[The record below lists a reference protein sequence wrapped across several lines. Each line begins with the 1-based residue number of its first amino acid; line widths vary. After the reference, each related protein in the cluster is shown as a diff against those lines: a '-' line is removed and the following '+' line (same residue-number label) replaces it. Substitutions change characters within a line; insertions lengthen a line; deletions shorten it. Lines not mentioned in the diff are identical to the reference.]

1 MSLSKVEPLFLA
13 KLNQLQQQG
22 VRKGDEKIIT
32 GILAPENGLG
42 PRYQLHGYGKRAFL
56 RMNSNSYLGLARHPA
71 VIEAEALAVEQ
82 YGTGPGAVR
91 FISGTYAP
99 HVELERRLAAFH
111 GREAAML
118 FSAAYATMVGVLPQ
132 LISEQTLVVSDAL
145 NHNCII
151 NAIRLAH
158 PAGKAIYA
166 HGDMHDLEKILSTN
180 RDRYQRVCVVT
191 DGVFSMRGD
200 HAPLDEL
207 DACCAKHQS
216 DYPEGIVTLVD
227 DSHGAGAFGGTGRG
241 TEEITGGRADVLVAT
256 LGKAFGVNGG
266 YVAASATAIAYL
278 RETAPLYIYS
288 NPITPAEAAAALAA
302 LDVLESAEGLHLLD
316 RLRSYSNKLRSGLQ
330 QLGFET
336 LPGEHPIVPVFV
348 RDTAKTAALVAHLFD
363 RNILATGLNYP
374 VVPQG
379 DQEIRLQVSAGHTEK
394 DLDYLLNVLADFRQ

>member
-1 MSLSKVEPLFLA
+1 MSLSKVESLFLV

-32 GILAPENGLG
+32 GILAEEGGLG
-42 PRYQLHGYGKRAFL
+42 PRYQLHGYGERAFL

-82 YGTGPGAVR
+82 YGAGPGAVR

-132 LISEQTLVVSDAL
+132 FISEQTLVVSDAL

-207 DACCAKHQS
+207 DACCAKHQG
-216 DYPEGIVTLVD
+216 DYPEGIVTVMD
-227 DSHGAGAFGGTGRG
+227 DSHGIGAFGSSGRG
-241 TEEITGGRADVLVAT
+241 TEEITGGQADVLIAT

-302 LDVLESAEGLHLLD
+302 LDVLESPEGLHLLD
-316 RLRSYSNKLRSGLQ
+316 RLRSFSAKLRSGLQ

-336 LPGEHPIVPVFV
+336 LPGEHPIVPVFI
-348 RDTAKTAALVAHLFD
+348 RDTAKNAALVAHLFD
-363 RNILATGLNYP
+363 HDILATGLNYP

-379 DQEIRLQVSAGHTEK
+379 DQEIRLQVSAEHTEK

>member
-1 MSLSKVEPLFLA
+1 MPLSKIEPLFQA

-22 VRKGDEKIIT
+22 ARKGDEKIVT
-32 GILAPENGLG
+32 GIQPPADGYG
-42 PRYQLHGYGKRAFL
+42 PRYRLHGYGVRAFL

-71 VIEAEALAVEQ
+71 VIEAEARAVEK

-118 FSAAYATMVGVLPQ
+118 FSAAYATMTGVLPQ
-132 LISEQTLVVSDAL
+132 FISEQTLIVSDAL

-158 PAGKAIYA
+158 PGGKAIYA
-166 HGDMHDLEKILSTN
+166 HVDMGELAGILDSN
-180 RDRYQRVCVVT
+180 RNRYQRVCVVT

-200 HAPLDEL
+200 HAPLAEL
-207 DACCAKHQS
+207 SACCAQYQD
-216 DYPEGIVTLVD
+216 DYAEGIVTVMD
-227 DSHGAGAFGGTGRG
+227 DSHGVGAFGNTGRG
-241 TEEITGGRADVLVAT
+241 TEEVTGGQADVLIAT

-302 LDVLESAEGLHLLD
+302 LDIMESPEGSRLLD
-316 RLRSYSNKLRSGLQ
+316 QLRSFSAKMRSGLQ
-330 QLGFET
+330 RLGFET
-336 LPGEHPIVPVFV
+336 LPGEHPIVPVFI
-348 RDTAKTAALVAHLFD
+348 RDTGKTAALVAHLFNCD
-363 RNILATGLNYP
+363 ILATGLNYP

-379 DQEIRLQVSAGHTEK
+379 DQEIRLQVSADHTDK
-394 DLDYLLNVLADFRQ
+394 DLDYLLDVLAGF